1 VRGLVLALGMPRVG
15 LKGVREESCN
25 TYTLVA
31 LYKLFFTTFTSLL
44 VVYFLGLPASIYNKK
59 NY

>member
-15 LKGVREESCN
+15 LKGIREESYN

-44 VVYFLGLPASIYNKK
+44 VVYFLGLPASILR
-59 NY
+59 